1 MGFIKEFK
9 EFAIRGNLVDLAVGV
24 VIGSAFGKLVTSL
37 IEGVVM
43 PPIGKLLGN
52 VDFNRL
58 QYIIQKNTPEVKNTD
73 GKVVFEAMPEI
84 AIKYGLFINTI
95 LDFIIIAFA
104 MFLVIKGMNTMRR
117 KHAIAAK
124 PEVEPTKEELLL
136 TEIRDLLKK

>member
-37 IEGVVM
+37 IEGIVM

-84 AIKYGLFINTI
+84 AIKYGFGFYHYCICN
-95 LDFIIIAFA
+95 
-104 MFLVIKGMNTMRR
+104 VSCY
-117 KHAIAAK
+117 
-124 PEVEPTKEELLL
+124 
-136 TEIRDLLKK
+136 